1 MCQPATLVAGKVSRD
16 NVSPEGT
23 TDALALATCRRS
35 AAIGKSCAVFH
46 RTKVRCYRMPP
57 LRGY

>member
-23 TDALALATCRRS
+23 TDAPTPATCRRS
-35 AAIGKSCAVFH
+35 AAIEKAQTSK
-46 RTKVRCYRMPP
+46 RTSE
-57 LRGY
+57 